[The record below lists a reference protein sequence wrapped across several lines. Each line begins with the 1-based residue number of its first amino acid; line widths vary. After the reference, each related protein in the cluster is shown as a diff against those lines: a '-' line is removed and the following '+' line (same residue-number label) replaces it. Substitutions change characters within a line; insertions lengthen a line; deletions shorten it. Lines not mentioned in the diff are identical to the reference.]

1 MAVDRCV
8 CHDVAF
14 RELVRLNREDGLD
27 LEQLMDQT
35 GCCTGCTS
43 CEPYVKIALA
53 TGEIDLPVMNG
64 RELHEALKDAQSR
77 PGPTDA

>member
-8 CHDVAF
+8 CHEVPFAHLL
-14 RELVRLNREDGLD
+14 ELHRSEGLS
-27 LEQLMDQT
+27 LEQLSERT

-53 TGEIDLPVMNG
+53 TGETDLPVMNG
-64 RELHEALKDAQSR
+64 RELYEALKEIEGSAD
-77 PGPTDA
+77 D

>member
-8 CHDVAF
+8 CHEVPF
-14 RELVRLNREDGLD
+14 TELVRLQREQSLSLD
-27 LEQLMDQT
+27 QLMDRT

-53 TGEIDLPVMNG
+53 TGQTNLPVMTG
-64 RELHEALKDAQSR
+64 RELHEALKQIDAAER
-77 PGPTDA
+77 TDA

>member
-8 CHDVAF
+8 CHDVPF
-14 RELVRLNREDGLD
+14 EELVRLNREEGLE
-27 LEQLMDQT
+27 LEQLMDRT

-53 TGEIDLPVMNG
+53 TGETDLPVMNG
-64 RELHEALKDAQSR
+64 RELHEALKDAESR
-77 PGPTDA
+77 SGSTDT